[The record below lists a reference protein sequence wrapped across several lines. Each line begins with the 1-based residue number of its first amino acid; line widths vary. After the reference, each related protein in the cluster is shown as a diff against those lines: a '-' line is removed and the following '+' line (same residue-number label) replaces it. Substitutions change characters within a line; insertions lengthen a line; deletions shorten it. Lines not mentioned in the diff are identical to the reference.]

1 MSKVSSNFADNLSKS
16 NCGTSEQNLVCDI
29 SFTLASS
36 ILLVL
41 LKNVKMYVSI
51 FIEKRIRLLN
61 QENNLTLNFGMKCVI
76 LAYLLAAP
84 PSAES

>member
-1 MSKVSSNFADNLSKS
+1 M
-16 NCGTSEQNLVCDI
+16 CDI

-61 QENNLTLNFGMKCVI
+61 HENLLTLNFVMKCVI